1 MSVTCVRKNPTM
13 SQYSNWGE
21 ETKLFIARHL
31 GKTPPATA
39 KICRKDQL
47 DAIHHHNDLNYEP
60 KWKVDKTQMLLCC
73 IYPQCNKNSSQVSI
87 VMTSFAPDET
97 LRQIIDITGSDKILL
112 CKQHYNII
120 YRQVNPSK
128 KCASCHA
135 NPKIGTSFQYHS
147 PDPQKKLMLSYE
159 QVIQLWKK

>member
-1 MSVTCVRKNPTM
+1 M

-31 GKTPPATA
+31 GKSPPATA

-47 DAIHHHNDLNYEP
+47 DAIHHHNDLNYKP

-120 YRQVNPSK
+120 YREVNPSK

>member
-1 MSVTCVRKNPTM
+1 M

-21 ETKLFIARHL
+21 ETKLFVARHL
-31 GKTPPATA
+31 GKSPPATA

-47 DAIHHHNDLNYEP
+47 DAIRHHNDLNYEP

-73 IYPQCNKNSSQVSI
+73 IYSQCNKNSSQVSI
-87 VMTSFAPDET
+87 AMASFAPDET
-97 LRQIIDITGSDKILL
+97 LRQIIGVTGSDKILL

-120 YRQVNPSK
+120 YREANPSK

-135 NPKIGTSFQYHS
+135 NPKLAHLFRITAQIL
-147 PDPQKKLMLSYE
+147 KKLMLSYE